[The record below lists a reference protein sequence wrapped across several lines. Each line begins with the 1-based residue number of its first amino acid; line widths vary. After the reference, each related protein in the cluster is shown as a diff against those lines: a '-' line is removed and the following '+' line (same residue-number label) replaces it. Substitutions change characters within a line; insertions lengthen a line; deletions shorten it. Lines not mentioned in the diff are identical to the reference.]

1 MKKATSICAAAALLL
16 LSACST
22 QSDEPSSISGSV
34 PQNSSVISE
43 STADNSAD
51 SSTVTSSTS
60 SDPPE
65 SSAEES
71 SHSKPVV
78 VPGNNDGEMSGS
90 VLVLKNGRGLVLYG
104 GGYKNGQN
112 YAEALNK
119 YKEILGAN
127 VNVFSMVVPTAVSFY
142 LPEKYSDWSA
152 SEWDNIE
159 NINDYLDDSIITV
172 DAYTEIAKHTDE
184 GIYLR
189 TDNHWTSLGAYY
201 AAREFAKTALVDSFP
216 ELNED
221 NFEYI
226 SRDGYVGT
234 LYGYS
239 NEAPELKNNPERF
252 TYYKPKTTYTTDYY
266 SHGMEFQYTGALML
280 DIDNIATVS
289 WYLVNMC
296 GDMYTAHVKTECK
309 NARKLLIVKDSY
321 GDALPAFLTT
331 SFEDIWVVD
340 MRYFEK
346 SVTELAKSEGIT
358 DVLFA
363 MNPLSATGDGAKNLT
378 KIM

>member
-1 MKKATSICAAAALLL
+1 MKKATSICAAATLLL
-16 LSACST
+16 LSACSDT
-22 QSDEPSSISGSV
+22 QTDGPSSIGV
-34 PQNSSVISE
+34 PQNSSIVSE

-51 SSTVTSSTS
+51 SSTVTSTG
-60 SDPPE
+60 DPPE

-71 SHSKPVV
+71 SSHTKPPV
-78 VPGNNDGEMSGS
+78 VPGDNDGEMSGS
-90 VLVLKNGRGLVLYG
+90 VLVLKNGRGLVLYS
-104 GGYKNGQN
+104 GGYKNGQS
-112 YAEALNK
+112 YAETLNQ

-142 LPEKYSDWSA
+142 LPERYSDWSA

-159 NINDYLDDSIITV
+159 NINAYLDDEIATV

-184 GIYLR
+184 EIYLR

-201 AAREFAKTALVDSFP
+201 AARKFAETALVDSFP

-252 TYYKPKTTYTTDYY
+252 TYYKPRTTYTTDYY